1 MVGALL
7 TVLFLCGVGVV
18 GHQKGDADA
27 SSEKTAM
34 DEEAVRTLSAQV
46 NACGPSDAES
56 FILVLQVTVSS

>member
-34 DEEAVRTLSAQV
+34 DEEAVRTVTAAA
-46 NACGPSDAES
+46 NAWA
-56 FILVLQVTVSS
+56 